1 MVAPDCDAIS
11 IVCSGCHGDQS
22 RQIAAETAETADA
35 NVAVNAVFEGVSND
49 IGTSTSAC
57 RGSLPCPDWCRRPGW
72 SIGDLLDLV
81 YDLLD
86 VVFDLL
92 RLLKTY
98 SLASAAFC
106 AFFLFVS
113 VKFRKRILLRLKR
126 DLAAGRLLAQSLWTQ
141 KPVKKEE
148 EREEH
153 RQEEE
158 KKEEERREDAEEVK
172 EKQQREANGAK
183 EQRQRE
189 ANGGTEIQT
198 ISRQIAPV
206 NNMTITDEDGHMIIR
221 KGDILQSRF
230 EIIGLLGEG
239 TFGKVA
245 EVRDSEAK
253 NKKRALKVIRNI
265 DKYREAAKL
274 EIQILETIAEK
285 EETVEGR
292 NLCLTHVDW
301 FGYNGHIC
309 LAFELLGESVFD
321 FLKDNEY
328 QPYTIEHTRH
338 IMFQLI
344 SAVAFL
350 HRLKITHTDLK
361 PENLLFKNR
370 GDFETLYTRK
380 GRAYKK
386 MRNTEVRLIDFGSAT
401 FDHDHHSTV
410 VSTRH
415 YRAPEVVLELGW
427 SIPCDIWSIGC
438 ILFELC
444 QGATMFQTHEN
455 KEHLAMM
462 EQILGPIPYGMIKKT
477 PKTKYFWRGRLDWD
491 DRNEAGLYVKRQCRP
506 LKENLGPSPDKDS
519 RQMYD
524 LMELMLEYN
533 PDQRLSAEECLKHG
547 FFEQITQS
555 QRLTARASGVGPST
569 KIH

>member
-1 MVAPDCDAIS
+1 LPPCNDVVATV
-11 IVCSGCHGDQS
+11 VCPGCHGDQS
-22 RQIAAETAETADA
+22 QLNYVVAAVEESSSSTSHLGALAVDSGASLLVGDNDGAGAADSCRDSVTCGSIAAFD
-35 NVAVNAVFEGVSND
+35 
-49 IGTSTSAC
+49 C
-57 RGSLPCPDWCRRPGW
+57 RLRAGW
-72 SIGDLLDLV
+72 SIA
-81 YDLLD
+81 D
-86 VVFDLL
+86 VIQTLGVLFQIF
-92 RLLKTY
+92 KEY
-98 SLASAAFC
+98 SSCSAALCGVLLLVFI
-106 AFFLFVS
+106 
-113 VKFRKRILLRLKR
+113 KFRKKILFRIKHHLSVGK
-126 DLAAGRLLAQSLWTQ
+126 SLVERAIGSNREEE
-141 KPVKKEE
+141 KE
-148 EREEH
+148 EREI
-153 RQEEE
+153 E
-158 KKEEERREDAEEVK
+158 KKFRD
-172 EKQQREANGAK
+172 Q
-183 EQRQRE
+183 
-189 ANGGTEIQT
+189 EIQDAQGGLIGVGSIPLPLDIT
-198 ISRQIAPV
+198 SNDNTTNPSI
-206 NNMTITDEDGHMIIR
+206 NMTITDEDGHMIIR

-230 EIIGLLGEG
+230 EILGLLGEG

-245 EVRDSEAK
+245 EVRDFEAK

-274 EIQILETIAEK
+274 EIQILEAIAEK
-285 EETVEGR
+285 EETLEGR

-309 LAFELLGESVFD
+309 LAFELLGDSVFD

-386 MRNTEVRLIDFGSAT
+386 MKNTEVRLIDFGSAT

-427 SIPCDIWSIGC
+427 SLPCDIWSIGC

-491 DRNEAGLYVKRQCRP
+491 DRNEAGQYVKRQCRP
-506 LKENLGPSPDKDS
+506 LKENLGPSPDKDH

-533 PDQRLSAEECLKHG
+533 PDQRMSAEECLKHG
-547 FFEQITQS
+547 FFEQITHN
-555 QRLTARASGVGPST
+555 QRLTARAGGLGPST

>member
-1 MVAPDCDAIS
+1 MGPPCDAS
-11 IVCSGCHGDQS
+11 SFDCLGCHGDQS
-22 RQIAAETAETADA
+22 ELT
-35 NVAVNAVFEGVSND
+35 AVFEAA
-49 IGTSTSAC
+49 SASVKSAATRSSDVAAVTDADLC
-57 RGSLPCPDWCRRPGW
+57 VHSRRAAW
-72 SIGDLLDLV
+72 ASIHEDALQFLGD
-81 YDLLD
+81 
-86 VVFDLL
+86 VF
-92 RLLKTY
+92 RVLKEY
-98 SLASAAFC
+98 SLFSAAFC
-106 AFFLFVS
+106 GFVILFS
-113 VKFRKRILLRLKR
+113 LKFRKRLFVHLKR
-126 DLAAGRLLAQSLWTQ
+126 QILSFSSENFDWVSNRLFPAANLKTDFQ
-141 KPVKKEE
+141 PVEIDNERGEE
-148 EREEH
+148 E
-153 RQEEE
+153 EEE
-158 KKEEERREDAEEVK
+158 TEIVKPPRFGAEPETEKTAEEA
-172 EKQQREANGAK
+172 EKPHIICPLG
-183 EQRQRE
+183 
-189 ANGGTEIQT
+189 
-198 ISRQIAPV
+198 IASSS
-206 NNMTITDEDGHMIIR
+206 NMTVTDEDGHMIIR

-230 EIIGLLGEG
+230 EIQGLLGEG

-245 EVRDSEAK
+245 EVRDYEAK
-253 NKKRALKVIRNI
+253 NKRRALKVIRNI

-274 EIQILETIAEK
+274 EIQILEAIAEK

-370 GDFETLYTRK
+370 GDYETLYTRK
-380 GRAYKK
+380 GRAFKK

-427 SIPCDIWSIGC
+427 SLPCDIWSIGC

-462 EQILGPIPYGMIKKT
+462 EQILGPIPYGLIKKT

-491 DRNEAGLYVKRQCRP
+491 DRGDPGQYVKRQCRP
-506 LKENLGPSPDKDS
+506 LKENLGPNPDKDN

-524 LMELMLEYN
+524 IMELMLEYN
-533 PDQRLSAEECLKHG
+533 PEQRMTAEDVLKHG
-547 FFEQITQS
+547 FFEPITHN
-555 QRLTARASGVGPST
+555 QRLIARSGGGTP
-569 KIH
+569 KILL

>member
-1 MVAPDCDAIS
+1 MTALSDAATRALADPSSVFSGDSCRDTIDVCAEACLRRRKNSWVS
-11 IVCSGCHGDQS
+11 ID
-22 RQIAAETAETADA
+22 DA
-35 NVAVNAVFEGVSND
+35 LHILGELFRV
-49 IGTSTSAC
+49 
-57 RGSLPCPDWCRRPGW
+57 
-72 SIGDLLDLV
+72 
-81 YDLLD
+81 
-86 VVFDLL
+86 L
-92 RLLKTY
+92 REY
-98 SLASAAFC
+98 SLFSAAFC
-106 AFFLFVS
+106 GIFLLVS
-113 VKFRKRILLRLKR
+113 LKFRKRILQHLRRRVLTITAEKFPLFTR
-126 DLAAGRLLAQSLWTQ
+126 FFTGNEQESEREPPSVEVD
-141 KPVKKEE
+141 KEE
-148 EREEH
+148 EE
-153 RQEEE
+153 EEE
-158 KKEEERREDAEEVK
+158 KREEEIISEPETRTEEG
-172 EKQQREANGAK
+172 EKPYLICPLDVAAS
-183 EQRQRE
+183 
-189 ANGGTEIQT
+189 AT
-198 ISRQIAPV
+198 
-206 NNMTITDEDGHMIIR
+206 MTITDEDGHMIIR

-230 EIIGLLGEG
+230 EIQGLLGEG

-245 EVRDSEAK
+245 EVRDFEAK
-253 NKKRALKVIRNI
+253 NKRRALKVIRNI

-274 EIQILETIAEK
+274 EIQILEAIAEK

-309 LAFELLGESVFD
+309 LAFELLGDSVFD

-491 DRNEAGLYVKRQCRP
+491 DRNEAGQYVKRQCRP
-506 LKENLGPSPDKDS
+506 LKENIGPNPDKDH

-533 PDQRLSAEECLKHG
+533 PDQRMSAEECLKHG
-547 FFEQITQS
+547 FFESITQN
-555 QRLTARASGVGPST
+555 QRLIARSGGGPN
-569 KIH
+569 KIL